1 MTIDEIEALIRRMSP
16 EQREDAVRLVHSAGI
31 WTPLPGPQ
39 TMAYI
44 SDADIVGYGGSAGG
58 GKGLA
63 LDTPIPTP
71 SGWVLM
77 GDIKPDDVVFD
88 ENGNQCRVI
97 GVSEINNRCCYKL
110 IFDDG
115 ASIIAD
121 DVHRWV
127 TFDAKELANLTKRD
141 ADWKASR
148 RLKRTSTAK
157 GIKSAAFT
165 AAISARNSARAEKME
180 TLPLPI
186 GTIRSTQEIYDS
198 QKTTTGRSN
207 HAIKMQGALNTAPAI
222 LPIPPYTLGAWLGDG
237 TSINGGFTGIDSSIW
252 ERIESDGFE
261 VRHSKK
267 INSLHTIVGLKVRLR
282 PMGLLGNKHIPDQYL
297 RASYE
302 QRLELLQGLM
312 DTDGHAATDGGAEF
326 DNINEKLADGV
337 FELCR
342 SLGIKATKQNGTA
355 KLNGREISKKYRIK
369 FTTILPVFGM
379 PRKAQRLPLVTRR
392 VSQFRYLISCEKIDS
407 VPTKCI
413 SVNSTNNMYLAG
425 NAMIPTH
432 NSFLAIGKALTQHQK
447 SIIFRREGTQLTGII
462 DDMIKVVGH
471 RVGYNSIDKIWRNP
485 VVGKQVEFGSF
496 PNLGDET
503 RYQGRPHDLIVFD
516 EAANMRESQVRFL
529 MGWLRTTLIGQK
541 CQALMTFNPPTD
553 EDGRWII
560 SFFAPWLDRTAFPAP
575 ALAGELRYAASIP
588 AENGTSKDLWVDG
601 PAPFVLHDGEPLYD
615 FDTRQYRA
623 QDIITPM
630 SRTFIPS
637 SVSDNPFLVGTGY
650 IAQLQALPEP
660 LRSQML
666 HGDFMAGVTDD
677 PWQVIPT
684 DWVDRAMDRWTDRYP
699 KGDMD
704 SLGCDVAR
712 GGKDE
717 TVIARRH
724 GMWFD
729 KPLVYAGQQ
738 TPDGPAVAGLCIS
751 ALRDQ
756 APIHIDVIGVGSSP
770 YDFLVQAQQQ
780 VLGVNVSEKSVQTDR
795 SGRLKFF
802 NVRTELWWMMRE
814 ALDPAYDNGICLPPN
829 KRLKADLCTPRWA
842 MKDSGTIQ
850 VESREAI
857 VKRLGRS
864 PDYASAYV
872 LALIDTPKVLSQK
885 IIAFYNRKT
894 SWR

>member
-1 MTIDEIEALIRRMSP
+1 
-16 EQREDAVRLVHSAGI
+16 
-31 WTPLPGPQ
+31 
-39 TMAYI
+39 
-44 SDADIVGYGGSAGG
+44 
-58 GKGLA
+58 
-63 LDTPIPTP
+63 
-71 SGWVLM
+71 
-77 GDIKPDDVVFD
+77 
-88 ENGNQCRVI
+88 
-97 GVSEINNRCCYKL
+97 
-110 IFDDG
+110 
-115 ASIIAD
+115 
-121 DVHRWV
+121 
-127 TFDAKELANLTKRD
+127 
-141 ADWKASR
+141 
-148 RLKRTSTAK
+148 
-157 GIKSAAFT
+157 
-165 AAISARNSARAEKME
+165 
-180 TLPLPI
+180 
-186 GTIRSTQEIYDS
+186 
-198 QKTTTGRSN
+198 
-207 HAIKMQGALNTAPAI
+207 
-222 LPIPPYTLGAWLGDG
+222 
-237 TSINGGFTGIDSSIW
+237 
-252 ERIESDGFE
+252 
-261 VRHSKK
+261 
-267 INSLHTIVGLKVRLR
+267 
-282 PMGLLGNKHIPDQYL
+282 
-297 RASYE
+297 
-302 QRLELLQGLM
+302 
-312 DTDGHAATDGGAEF
+312 
-326 DNINEKLADGV
+326 
-337 FELCR
+337 
-342 SLGIKATKQNGTA
+342 
-355 KLNGREISKKYRIK
+355 
-369 FTTILPVFGM
+369 
-379 PRKAQRLPLVTRR
+379 
-392 VSQFRYLISCEKIDS
+392 
-407 VPTKCI
+407 
-413 SVNSTNNMYLAG
+413 
-425 NAMIPTH
+425 
-432 NSFLAIGKALTQHQK
+432 
-447 SIIFRREGTQLTGII
+447 
-462 DDMIKVVGH
+462 
-471 RVGYNSIDKIWRNP
+471 
-485 VVGKQVEFGSF
+485 
-496 PNLGDET
+496 
-503 RYQGRPHDLIVFD
+503 
-516 EAANMRESQVRFL
+516 
-529 MGWLRTTLIGQK
+529 
-541 CQALMTFNPPTD
+541 MTFNPPTD

-601 PAPFVLHDGEPLYD
+601 PEPFVLHDGEPLYD

-684 DWVDRAMDRWTDRYP
+684 DWVDRAMDRWADRYP